1 MDFTEICKKIMVN
14 TVDESELHK
23 CLSDEGSFHFFSNIQ
38 DEQLFT
44 ITSLKFARKQ
54 FYSNLNMMIIVSFVQ
69 KIEGKYS
76 DTTLGQIVH

>member
-1 MDFTEICKKIMVN
+1 MIN

-23 CLSDEGSFHFFSNIQ
+23 CLSDEGSLHLFSNIH

-54 FYSNLNMMIIVSFVQ
+54 FYSKLNMVIIVSFVQ

-76 DTTLGQIVH
+76 ATALGKIVH